1 MPQNVRKAYAIS
13 DAKIMFVSLVD
24 KAANQHDFLVVKSED
39 GTAKIQTMARI
50 IKSDSEAHFVTG
62 IVYEP
67 MVEDSQGNYMT
78 AEEIEKSCYWFL
90 KNGGGNDLQ
99 HNFEPQQGVEVVES
113 WIAKADFELAG
124 EAIKKGTWLMTV
136 EITDP
141 AIFES
146 IQKGDITGFSMG
158 GTGVYSQVDVDIS
171 DPENPVE
178 KATEESE
185 SKGLVKRLAKFFGLD
200 VVEKGKVMDDYKRNS
215 IRDNFWTAY
224 YALSDY
230 LLDAWNP
237 ETGRW
242 EIQHDET
249 IIREALDDFNKIVT
263 ELLTDSEPIIKTLT
277 SEPIEKAGKKMSY
290 ENKKAL
296 KSIHDS
302 LGEFLEKFEE
312 EDEEVT
318 DVNKAELEATVTAAV
333 QKAMGAAQPQAAPT
347 TEATP
352 AENFELTP
360 ESIEKMVT
368 EAVQKAQQA
377 AQPQQEPITAEN
389 LQKAIDAA
397 VQKAMEPVLKSTGVP
412 SNLNDQQHVQKSEN
426 SHYMD
431 GFFCV

>member
-24 KAANQHDFLVVKSED
+24 KAANQHDFLVVKSAD

-50 IKSDSEAHFVTG
+50 VKSDSEAHFVTG

-90 KNGGGNDLQ
+90 KNGSGNDLQ
-99 HNFEPQQGVEVVES
+99 HNFEQQEGVEVVES
-113 WIAKADFELAG
+113 WIAKTDFELGG

-146 IQKGDITGFSMG
+146 VQKGDITGFSMG
-158 GTGVYSQVDVDIS
+158 GTGVYSEVDVDIS

-178 KATEESE
+178 KATETSE
-185 SKGLVKRLAKFFGLD
+185 SKGLFKRLAKYFGLD

-215 IRDNFWTAY
+215 VRDNFWTAY

-263 ELLTDSEPIIKTLT
+263 ELLADSEPIAKTLT
-277 SEPIEKAGKKMSY
+277 SEPITKAGKKMSC
-290 ENKKAL
+290 ENKKTL

-302 LGEFLEKFEE
+302 LGEFLSKFEDE
-312 EDEEVT
+312 EEVT
-318 DVNKAELEATVTAAV
+318 DVTKADLEAAVFAAV
-333 QKAMGAAQPQAAPT
+333 QKAMGPAHPQAAPAAET
-347 TEATP
+347 TP
-352 AENFELTP
+352 AENFELTT
-360 ESIEKMVT
+360 ENIEKMVMA
-368 EAVQKAQQA
+368 AVQKTQRA
-377 AQPQQEPITAEN
+377 AQPQQEQITAES

-397 VQKAMEPVLKSTGVP
+397 AQKAVESVLKSIGVP
-412 SNLNDQQHVQKSEN
+412 SNLNDQQEPVKKN
-426 SHYMD
+426 DHYMA
-431 GFFCV
+431 GFFGV

>member
-24 KAANQHDFLVVKSED
+24 KAANQHDFLIVKSED
-39 GTAKIQTMARI
+39 GTAKIQTVARI

-78 AEEIEKSCYWFL
+78 AEEIEKSCYWFA
-90 KNGGGNDLQ
+90 KNGSGNDLQ
-99 HNFEPQQGVEVVES
+99 HNFEQQQGVEVVES
-113 WIAKADFELAG
+113 WIAKADFDLGG

-141 AIFES
+141 AIFDS
-146 IQKGDITGFSMG
+146 VQKGDITGFSMG
-158 GTGVYSQVDVDIS
+158 GTGVYSKVDVDIS

-178 KATEESE
+178 KATETSE
-185 SKGLVKRLAKFFGLD
+185 SKGLFKRLAKHFGFD

-242 EIQHDET
+242 EIQHDEA

-263 ELLTDSEPIIKTLT
+263 DLLTGNEPVIKTLT
-277 SEPIEKAGKKMSY
+277 SEPIEKAGKKLSS
-290 ENKKAL
+290 ENKKTL

-302 LGEFLEKFEE
+302 LGEFLSKF
-312 EDEEVT
+312 EDEEEAT
-318 DVNKAELEATVTAAV
+318 DVTKADLEATVTAAV
-333 QKAMGAAQPQAAPT
+333 QKAMEAAQPQAAPAAET
-347 TEATP
+347 TP
-352 AENFELTP
+352 AENFELTQ
-360 ESIEKMVT
+360 ENIEKMVT
-368 EAVQKAQQA
+368 AAVQKAQQA

-412 SNLNDQQHVQKSEN
+412 SNLNDQQPVQKGEN
-426 SHYMD
+426 THYMA
-431 GFFCV
+431 GFFGV